1 MDDPLAD
8 GAPGGSMAGGESN
21 VTALLARGAEA
32 GSGGAGLFGG
42 AAEKLACRSKG
53 NSPAVRA
60 AVEGVGA
67 IGSSPL
73 FAAAPIRFTCLV
85 AGAAKRAGSSSCCP
99 TTDCSSFELDGGPGG
114 SDVA

>member
-8 GAPGGSMAGGESN
+8 GAPGGSMAGGDSN

-32 GSGGAGLFGG
+32 GLGGAGLLGG
-42 AAEKLACRSKG
+42 AAEKLACRSKE
-53 NSPAVRA
+53 NSPTVGATVA
-60 AVEGVGA
+60 GVGA

-73 FAAAPIRFTCLV
+73 FAAAPSRFACQV
-85 AGAAKRAGSSSCCP
+85 AEAAERACSSACS
-99 TTDCSSFELDGGPGG
+99 TTDWSLELDGGPGG

>member
-8 GAPGGSMAGGESN
+8 VAPGGSMAGGDSN

-60 AVEGVGA
+60 AVEGMGT

-73 FAAAPIRFTCLV
+73 FAAAPIRFT
-85 AGAAKRAGSSSCCP
+85 
-99 TTDCSSFELDGGPGG
+99 
-114 SDVA
+114 

>member
-32 GSGGAGLFGG
+32 GLGGAGLLGG
-42 AAEKLACRSKG
+42 AEKLACRSKE

-60 AVEGVGA
+60 AVEGV
-67 IGSSPL
+67 GSSPL
-73 FAAAPIRFTCLV
+73 FAAAPIRFT
-85 AGAAKRAGSSSCCP
+85 
-99 TTDCSSFELDGGPGG
+99 
-114 SDVA
+114 

>member
-8 GAPGGSMAGGESN
+8 GAPGGSMAGGDSN

-32 GSGGAGLFGG
+32 GSGGAGLLGG

-60 AVEGVGA
+60 AVEGMGT

-73 FAAAPIRFTCLV
+73 FAAAPKRFACQV
-85 AGAAKRAGSSSCCP
+85 PAGAAERAGSSSCS
-99 TTDCSSFELDGGPGG
+99 TTDWS
-114 SDVA
+114 